1 MRFAD
6 ERIPGVW
13 LWNVTIHLT
22 GGLPMG
28 SSRVLDT
35 AKADFKVA
43 WTALKART
51 PPSLLASA
59 YKAMNIRDED

>member
-1 MRFAD
+1 MPPD

-28 SSRVLDT
+28 SSRDLDT
-35 AKADFKVA
+35 AKAEFKVA
-43 WTALKART
+43 WERLSART
-51 PPSLLASA
+51 TPEQRAAA
-59 YKAMNIRDED
+59 YQAMNIRDDG